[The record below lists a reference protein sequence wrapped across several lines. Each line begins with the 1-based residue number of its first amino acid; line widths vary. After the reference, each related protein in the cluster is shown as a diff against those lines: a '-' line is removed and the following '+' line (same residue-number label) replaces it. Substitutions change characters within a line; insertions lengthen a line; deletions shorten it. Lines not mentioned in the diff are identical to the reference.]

1 MATTASQTAD
11 EIRKAS
17 IAAAQ
22 ASGTRNLYDTPTTTT
37 DRLAGSGLAES
48 GPPAMIPGVPNPNST
63 PASTTPDTTTPAT
76 TPETTT
82 PPTTTPT
89 TSTPEATT
97 TTTPPVDYAAQIQ
110 AAIAAMQATS
120 NQQAEATAAREAAAE
135 AARQAEAEAI
145 RIRQAQALANLKT
158 TMEGQLAAQVGTYNT
173 ERAKIPG
180 QTETANN
187 TASSTGM
194 VNAQHIRNA
203 LSQMGLL
210 QSGESATQQLAN
222 NSNTANNINA
232 NNLAGQQLDASFADK
247 IVAAQ
252 AQAAVDY
259 NTAAYQ
265 YGRDA
270 VADNQWLVTSGQAQ
284 QQIDNQSSQFAQSLG
299 LSQQQLAAQ
308 IAQNG
313 AQNSLAQAGLDQNAS
328 QFAAQLGLSTQQYY
342 SGLQQ
347 WALNYNASVGQQE
360 FENGIAVGNTT
371 GNYPGDVSTGTDRV
385 VVNPDGSISIVPVE
399 ATDPV
404 EETPT
409 TDVIDA
415 SGNITPD
422 LEGTTTG
429 KTGTE
434 WKNYAIVGPGT
445 NAPATNAGGYA
456 LTGYRLTYTSHGKK
470 YYAPI
475 YADQLPAGVVPAG
488 STKTGTRDDGIPQYK
503 NV

>member
-17 IAAAQ
+17 VAAAQ
-22 ASGTRNLYDTPTTTT
+22 ASGTKNLYDTPTTTT

-48 GPPAMIPGVPNPNST
+48 GPPARIPGVPNPNST
-63 PASTTPDTTTPAT
+63 PAATTPDTTTPAT

-82 PPTTTPT
+82 PTTTTPAAT
-89 TSTPEATT
+89 TPEVITP
-97 TTTPPVDYAAQIQ
+97 PPVDYAAQIQ

-284 QQIDNQSSQFAQSLG
+284 QQISNQSSQFAQTLG

-328 QFAAQLGLSTQQYY
+328 QFAQQLGLSTQQYY
-342 SGLQQ
+342 AGLAQ
-347 WALNYNASVGQQE
+347 WALNYNASVDQTE
-360 FENGIAVGNTT
+360 FENGIAIHNAT
-371 GNYPGDVSTGTDRV
+371 GNYPGNVSSGTDRV
-385 VVNPDGSISIVPVE
+385 VVNDDGSISIVPVD

-404 EETPT
+404 EETPE

-415 SGNITPD
+415 SGNVTPD
-422 LEGTTTG
+422 MNGTTTDKSG
-429 KTGTE
+429 VR
-434 WKNYAIVGPGT
+434 WNNYPVVSPGEVAPST
-445 NAPATNAGGYA
+445 NANGAT
-456 LTGYRLTYTSHGKK
+456 LTGYRWTYTSHGKK
-470 YYAPI
+470 YYVPI
-475 YADQLPAGVVPAG
+475 YSDQFTAG
-488 STKTGTRDDGIPQYK
+488 SADPKGYRKTGDIGGIPTYK
-503 NV
+503 ER

>member
-48 GPPAMIPGVPNPNST
+48 GPPARIPGVPAPNST
-63 PASTTPDTTTPAT
+63 PAATTPDTTTPAT
-76 TPETTT
+76 TTE
-82 PPTTTPT
+82 TTTPT
-89 TSTPEATT
+89 TTTPTTPTPETI
-97 TTTPPVDYAAQIQ
+97 TPQPVDYAAQIQ

-158 TMEGQLAAQVGTYNT
+158 TMEGQLASQVGTYNT

-284 QQIDNQSSQFAQSLG
+284 QQIDNQSSQFAQTLG

-313 AQNSLAQAGLDQNAS
+313 AQNSLAAAGLAQNAS
-328 QFAAQLGLSTQQYY
+328 QFAQQLGLSTQQYY

-360 FENGIAVGNTT
+360 FNNGITVGNAT
-371 GNYPGDVSTGTDRV
+371 NHYAGDVSSGTDRV
-385 VVNPDGSISIVPVE
+385 VVNPDGSIGIVPVD

-404 EETPT
+404 VETPT
-409 TDVIDA
+409 GDVLDK

-422 LEGTTTG
+422 MKGTTTDKSG
-429 KTGTE
+429 VR
-434 WKNYAIVGPGT
+434 WNNYPVVSSKESAPST
-445 NAPATNAGGYA
+445 NASGAT
-456 LTGYRLTYTSHGKK
+456 LVGYRLSYSAHSQK
-470 YYAPI
+470 YYVPM
-475 YADQLPAGVVPAG
+475 YSDQIDSGVIPKG
-488 STKTGTRDDGIPQYK
+488 YSKTGNINGIPTYK
-503 NV
+503 EK